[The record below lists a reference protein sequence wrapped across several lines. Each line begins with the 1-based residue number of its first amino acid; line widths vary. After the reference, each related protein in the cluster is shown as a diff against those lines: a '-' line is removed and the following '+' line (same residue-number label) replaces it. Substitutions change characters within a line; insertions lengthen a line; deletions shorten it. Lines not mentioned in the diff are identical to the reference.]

1 MYITKTVLILV
12 IIPAVFYDLQNYR
25 IPNRLIML
33 GYILGMVFR
42 LREGLPGLASFAAG
56 AMLPVISLIL
66 LQRAGI
72 LGGGDIKLLSVT
84 GGFLGFQEC
93 LRCMVLSFLFAAALS
108 LMLIVRRRNF
118 KHRICYF
125 LKFIQTVVHTGRW
138 IPYYDIARDGYDGT
152 IHFSAAVLLA
162 VLLVLQK

>member
-1 MYITKTVLILV
+1 MYITKTVLILI
-12 IIPAVFYDLQNYR
+12 IIPAVFYDLRNYR
-25 IPNRLIML
+25 IPNRLILL
-33 GYILGMVFR
+33 GYVLGMVFR
-42 LREGLPGLASFAAG
+42 LREGLPGLVSFAAG
-56 AMLPVISLIL
+56 VLLPVISLIL

-84 GGFLGFQEC
+84 GGFLGLQEC
-93 LRCMVLSFLFAAALS
+93 LKCMVLSFLFAAALS

-138 IPYYDIARDGYDGT
+138 IPYYDIARDGYDST
-152 IHFSAAVLLA
+152 MHFSAAVLLA
-162 VLLVLQK
+162 VLLVLRK